1 MTQKLIR
8 YNVTVRHLQDF
19 ERGHRKT
26 TYIRFI
32 SSYESLDDA
41 IDKLIEL
48 TMQEDPTLKSDI
60 PVIIEEIKEDPGM
73 LLAEE
78 YSVIFEKMNDY
89 MPDEK
94 KWYWGPGA
102 FTIKGSPLQ

>member
-1 MTQKLIR
+1 
-8 YNVTVRHLQDF
+8 
-19 ERGHRKT
+19 
-26 TYIRFI
+26 
-32 SSYESLDDA
+32 
-41 IDKLIEL
+41 
-48 TMQEDPTLKSDI
+48 MQEDPTLKGDI
-60 PVIIEEIKEDPGM
+60 PIIIEEIKEDPRM
-73 LLAEE
+73 PLAEE